1 MKKVIVIGASSGIGK
16 ELAKLLSQ
24 NDYVVGIAGRRGELL
39 SALQKEITVKTYA
52 KRIDIAQ
59 APEAMNLLNE
69 LIKEMGGADLII
81 ISAGIGYINHDLN
94 WDWEKET
101 IDVNVAG
108 FTAMADVAFK
118 YFRQQGF
125 GHLAG
130 ISSIGAIRGGA
141 EAPAYNASKAFMSNY
156 LQGLR
161 HKAGK
166 LKLPIMVTDIQ
177 AGLVDTAMA
186 KGEGLFWLAPP
197 AKAAQQIFNAIRHK
211 RKHAYITKR
220 WRLIAW
226 LLKIAPDWLYNRL

>member
-94 WDWEKET
+94 
-101 IDVNVAG
+101 
-108 FTAMADVAFK
+108 
-118 YFRQQGF
+118 
-125 GHLAG
+125 
-130 ISSIGAIRGGA
+130 
-141 EAPAYNASKAFMSNY
+141 
-156 LQGLR
+156 
-161 HKAGK
+161 
-166 LKLPIMVTDIQ
+166 
-177 AGLVDTAMA
+177 
-186 KGEGLFWLAPP
+186 
-197 AKAAQQIFNAIRHK
+197 
-211 RKHAYITKR
+211 
-220 WRLIAW
+220 
-226 LLKIAPDWLYNRL
+226 

>member
-1 MKKVIVIGASSGIGK
+1 MKKAIVIGATSGIGQ

-24 NDYVVGIAGRRGELL
+24 NDYIVGIAGRRGELL
-39 SALQKEITVKTYA
+39 SALQKEITAKTYA

-81 ISAGIGYINHDLN
+81 ISAGIGYINPDLN

-101 IDVNVAG
+101 IDVNVVG

-118 YFRQQGF
+118 HFRQQGF
-125 GHLAG
+125 GQLAG
-130 ISSIGAIRGGA
+130 ISSIAAIRGSA

-186 KGEGLFWLAPP
+186 KGEGLFWLASP
-197 AKAAQQIFNAIRHK
+197 AKAARQIFNAIRQK

-226 LLKIAPDWLYNRL
+226 LIKIMPDWAYNRL